1 MSIVF
6 CPKCGKQISD
16 KAPVCP
22 HCKSPNP
29 FMQNQQPQMQPQ
41 FQQAPTVQDQPASKH
56 SKLVPV
62 LLILILVIGIATAT
76 PYLIRKN
83 KSSDSSTAETKTFTN
98 DNPINNA
105 IVPDDDQNK
114 ISFTEPPTQRQQ
126 RETQAATQSDMFKV
140 KLQFTSKDQWKIS
153 GRDYDT
159 NIYFDNEP
167 LCTLGDGKTQTIPEF
182 YVKKGIHTLRFE
194 KSGDPQHFKE
204 ITVPISKDCSLS
216 YFIKKYAGAG
226 SKTFDISEE

>member
-1 MSIVF
+1 MIF

-29 FMQNQQPQMQPQ
+29 FMQNQQPQMQPR
-41 FQQAPTVQDQPASKH
+41 FQQAPTVQNQPASKH

-83 KSSDSSTAETKTFTN
+83 KSSDSSTAETQTFTN

-105 IVPDDDQNK
+105 IVPKEDATK
-114 ISFTEPPTQRQQ
+114 FTFAETETNAPVKPT
-126 RETQAATQSDMFKV
+126 EASAESEKCKV
-140 KLQFTSKDQWKIS
+140 KLQFTSEDQTNPT
-153 GRDYDT
+153 RTYDT
-159 NIYFDNEP
+159 NVYFDGKII
-167 LCTLGDGKTQTIPEF
+167 CTLEDGEVKNNIPAF
-182 YVKKGIHTLRFE
+182 YVERGIHTIRFE
-194 KSGDPQHFKE
+194 KNGESTHYKE
-204 ITVPISKDCSLS
+204 ITVPIDDDCTLS
-216 YFIKKYAGAG
+216 YHIKKLSGV
-226 SKTFDISEE
+226 FDNFEITKI

>member
-1 MSIVF
+1 MSMIF

-41 FQQAPTVQDQPASKH
+41 FQQAPTVQNQPASKH

-83 KSSDSSTAETKTFTN
+83 KSSDSSTAETQTFTN
-98 DNPINNA
+98 DNPLNNA
-105 IVPDDDQNK
+105 IVPKEDATK
-114 ISFTEPPTQRQQ
+114 FTFTETETNAPVKPT
-126 RETQAATQSDMFKV
+126 EATAKSEKCMVKFKFSV
-140 KLQFTSKDQWKIS
+140 EDQVNPF
-153 GRDYDT
+153 RVYDT
-159 NIYFDNEP
+159 DVLIDGKII
-167 LCTLGDGKTQTIPEF
+167 CTLGDGEVKNDIPELSIER
-182 YVKKGIHTLRFE
+182 GIHTIRFQ
-194 KSGDPQHFKE
+194 KNGDPTFYKE
-204 ITVPISKDCSLS
+204 LTEVVNDDCTLS
-216 YFIKKYAGAG
+216 YHIFKLAGAG
-226 SKTFDISEE
+226 SETFRITKT